1 MKLQGK
7 QHVHKSVD
15 VSLRKFL
22 QVTLFVLIMSK
33 YLGLLHC
40 KWSGVFLFLCSDSQI
55 RRKPIRKVSAV
66 WLASHG
72 HKRERKEPPSLPP
85 ASVENKKLCEPAALQ
100 GRTSPEPHHCS
111 GPWHWDGRMQ
121 MRRNSQC
128 TLARKQS
135 ISSRLKKKK
144 AYKSTRELESC

>member
-7 QHVHKSVD
+7 RHVHKSVD

-72 HKRERKEPPSLPP
+72 HKRERKEAPSLPP
-85 ASVENKKLCEPAALQ
+85 ASVQNKNCVSLQ
-100 GRTSPEPHHCS
+100 CYEGARRLNHITARGRDTETAGRRWDAVPNA
-111 GPWHWDGRMQ
+111 HWPGSNQFLPDSKNKG
-121 MRRNSQC
+121 
-128 TLARKQS
+128 
-135 ISSRLKKKK
+135 I
-144 AYKSTRELESC
+144 